1 MLVTFLC
8 CWLPWIG
15 ECFVLQDDSC
25 LIPTCNC
32 TRSDVIDCSNQDLN
46 SIPTFQYSRRHYSIL
61 TLQFSSNNLSDI
73 PDHAFASTHLH
84 HVKHVWLNL
93 SDNSITSIGNDVF
106 DGIAE
111 KITVIDLNDNNLQT
125 IPAALRNLGHLRSL
139 YIANNPVINLHS
151 AGVSNL
157 ARHLTDFSFGHPSLV
172 QWPTELKQFHH
183 LNTLTISGAR
193 VSVIPLETFRY
204 SQITRL
210 TLNGTDLF
218 ELSQAI
224 CDLRRLVNLEFSFS
238 RNIGTGV
245 GLFKPCPHALNSVA
259 QLILDNNDFYQVPT
273 DIFGTFP
280 NLKVLR
286 IRGSKLL
293 SDLDD
298 LAVPSFNHLQILD
311 LKGDNFATIPEVVS
325 RFLDITTLNF
335 SENPVICNCF
345 MSWMKKWSRR
355 DNVTIVGI
363 CQGGETIR
371 HYIDNSLMNFC

>member
-1 MLVTFLC
+1 M
-8 CWLPWIG
+8 
-15 ECFVLQDDSC
+15 LQDDSC
-25 LIPTCNC
+25 LIAACNC
-32 TRSDVIDCSNQDLN
+32 THSDVIDCSNQDLN
-46 SIPTFQYSRRHYSIL
+46 SIPSFRSSRRHYSIL
-61 TLQFSSNNLSDI
+61 TLQFSSNNISDI

-93 SDNSITSIGNDVF
+93 SDNSITSIGNDAF

-111 KITVIDLNDNNLQT
+111 KITVIDLNDNNLQI
-125 IPAALRNLGHLRSL
+125 IPTALRSLGHLRSL
-139 YIANNPVINLHS
+139 YIANNPLTNLHS

-157 ARHLTDFSFGHPSLV
+157 ARHLTDFSFGHPSFV

-193 VSVIPLETFRY
+193 VSAIPLGTFQY

-210 TLNGTDLF
+210 TLIDTDLF
-218 ELSQAI
+218 EVSRAI
-224 CDLRRLVNLEFSFS
+224 CDLRRLGTLDLSFNRNL
-238 RNIGTGV
+238 GPGV
-245 GLFKPCPHALNSVA
+245 GLFKPCSHTLNSVTR
-259 QLILDNNDFYQVPT
+259 LILDNNDFYQVPT

-280 NLKVLR
+280 NLKILR

-298 LAVPSFNHLQILD
+298 LAVQSFNHLQILD

-325 RFLDITTLNF
+325 RFPGITTLNF

-345 MSWMKKWSRR
+345 MSWIKSWSRR